1 MYHRIVVMRDVRP
14 SHSKGDSTLNV
25 STARLGVAAVCFT
38 AGLAGAIP
46 SQAQSSA
53 AAPVE
58 QEDDP
63 RPASEAQ
70 AAVEPSGGGD
80 IVVTGSRFG
89 GRTRIGSA
97 TPVDAISQEELQQSG
112 RVDLIQMLKVQV
124 PSFSSPRPL
133 ASGIGDFLQPPSLRG
148 LGPGELL
155 VLINGKRR
163 HTASDLNSSNG
174 IGRGDVSI
182 DFNAIPS
189 LALSRIEVLRDGAAA
204 QYGSDA
210 ISGVINMFLD
220 RSVGTRAQATYLTTT
235 EGDGATYEA
244 SASVGVPVGANG
256 VFRLTA
262 AYQDRGGT
270 NRARP
275 DTRQQYFGTN
285 LAGRPVLPSGNF
297 GSGVGLTPSN
307 GTLDPRE
314 AGFNRNVFQQGDQ
327 PNTNKQIFYNFVA
340 ETPGD
345 VEIYSFGGYN
355 RIDGDIQY
363 LFRRAGQ
370 DETVRAL
377 YPDGYSPGL
386 ETRIENFSTAVGL
399 RGSDL
404 MGFGWDLS
412 SVYGVSTQDLT
423 YVNSVNV
430 SLGATSPSRFYRNGS
445 DFYQWTNNLD
455 LIREIPLG
463 DSSPLKLA
471 FGLEYREETYRLF
484 TGSPDGYRN
493 GGVPILDGPNAGRPA
508 VVGAQP
514 GPSNGPDDRASL
526 NRHSYALYGEAEKEL
541 FNRLL
546 LSGAVRHE
554 HYSDFGNTTNFKVAG
569 RLGLIGTWALR
580 GSYNTGFR
588 APALAQTG
596 FNASNTL
603 ILNGTQAIVRVA
615 AVDTAAAR
623 LAGATELKPEKSD
636 NISVGTVFE
645 TGGLT
650 FTLDAYQIKVRD
662 RVAISSTFQDTRL
675 TNFLAANGQSGFA
688 ALSFLTNAVDTNTRG
703 VDLVMNYR
711 HSFGDGSRFTGT
723 LAGNYNKTRF
733 DRIAGTPAPI
743 AALGITTPLFDVTQQ
758 LRFSDSQPRE
768 KVTLDLNYARGPFT
782 LSVTNTCYGKV
793 STVAIQNRTPAQ
805 VAALVPGFD
814 TRLVPSASSA
824 TNSDII
830 QTFGAKVLT
839 DVELSW
845 QATRALR
852 LSAGTQNLFN
862 VYPAENIAS
871 TVAGV
876 AAGTN
881 GSDNAGTQPYNAI
894 SPFGFN
900 GRSVFVRAGLNF

>member
-1 MYHRIVVMRDVRP
+1 MK
-14 SHSKGDSTLNV
+14 S
-25 STARLGVAAVCFT
+25 
-38 AGLAGAIP
+38 LAILL
-46 SQAQSSA
+46 SA
-53 AAPVE
+53 ACTLPLPALAQDTE
-58 QEDDP
+58 QDIAAAE
-63 RPASEAQ
+63 
-70 AAVEPSGGGD
+70 AAVEPSGDND
-80 IVVTGSRFG
+80 IVITGSRFG

-133 ASGIGDFLQPPSLRG
+133 ASGVGDFLQPPSLRG

-155 VLINGKRR
+155 VLVNGKRR

-182 DFNAIPS
+182 DFNAIPT

-210 ISGVINMFLD
+210 ISGVISLFLD
-220 RSVGTRAQATYLTTT
+220 RSVGARAQTTYLTTT
-235 EGDGATYEA
+235 EGDGDTYEA

-270 NRARP
+270 NRAQP

-285 LAGRPVLPSGNF
+285 AAGRPVLPSGNF
-297 GSGVGLTPSN
+297 GSGTGLTAPA

-314 AGFNRNVFQQGDQ
+314 AGFDRNVFQQGDQ
-327 PNTNKQIFYNFVA
+327 PNTNKQIFYNLVA
-340 ETPGD
+340 AAPGD

-355 RIDGDIQY
+355 RVDGDIRY

-370 DETVRAL
+370 DETVRAI

-386 ETRIENFSTAVGL
+386 DTRIENFSTAVGL

-404 MGFGWDLS
+404 LGFGWDLS
-412 SVYGVSTQDLT
+412 SVYGISTQDLT

-430 SLGATSPSRFYRNGS
+430 SLGAASPSRFYRNGS
-445 DFYQWTNNLD
+445 DFYQWTSNLD
-455 LIREIPLG
+455 LTREIPVG

-471 FGLEYREETYRLF
+471 LGLEYREETYRLF
-484 TGSPDGYRN
+484 SGSPDGYRN

-508 VVGAQP
+508 IIGSQP

-526 NRHSYALYGEAEKEL
+526 NRHSYALYGEVEKDL
-541 FNRLL
+541 FDRLL
-546 LSGAVRHE
+546 VSGAVRHE
-554 HYSDFGNTTNFKVAG
+554 RYSDFGDTTNFKVAS
-569 RLGLIGTWALR
+569 RLGLIGSWALR

-588 APALAQTG
+588 APALAQSG
-596 FNASNTL
+596 YNASNTL

-615 AVDTAAAR
+615 AVDTPAAR
-623 LAGATELKPEKSD
+623 LAGANDLKPERSN
-636 NISVGTVFE
+636 NISVGTVFDVA
-645 TGGLT
+645 GLT
-650 FTLDAYQIKVRD
+650 VTLDAYQIKVRD
-662 RVAISSTFQDTRL
+662 RIAISSTFQDARL
-675 TNFLAANGQSGFA
+675 ANFLAANGQSGFA
-688 ALSFLTNAVDTNTRG
+688 ALSFLTNAVDTRTRG

-711 HSFGDGSRFTGT
+711 RTFSDGSRFTGT
-723 LAGNYNKTRF
+723 LAGNYNRTEF
-733 DRIAGTPAPI
+733 DRIAPTPAPI

-758 LRFSDSQPRE
+758 LRFSDSQPRD
-768 KVTLDLNYARGPFT
+768 KVTLDLNYTRGPVT
-782 LSVTNTCYGKV
+782 LSVTNTRYGEV
-793 STVAIQNRTPAQ
+793 STIAIQNRTPAQ
-805 VAALVPGFD
+805 VAALVTGYD
-814 TRLVPSASSA
+814 TRTVTLPGTA
-824 TNSDII
+824 NSDII

-845 QATRALR
+845 QATSAVR
-852 LSAGTQNLFN
+852 LSAGAQNLFD
-862 VYPAENIAS
+862 VYPDENLAS
-871 TVAGV
+871 TVASV

-900 GRSVFVRAGLNF
+900 GRSVFIRASLAL

>member
-1 MYHRIVVMRDVRP
+1 MKSLAIV
-14 SHSKGDSTLNV
+14 L
-25 STARLGVAAVCFT
+25 
-38 AGLAGAIP
+38 LATCALP
-46 SQAQSSA
+46 LPALAQQVGQA
-53 AAPVE
+53 AAKAE
-58 QEDDP
+58 TE
-63 RPASEAQ
+63 SEA
-70 AAVEPSGGGD
+70 AIEPSDGSD

-89 GRTRIGSA
+89 GRTRLESA

-235 EGDGATYEA
+235 EGDGDTYEA

-285 LAGRPVLPSGNF
+285 AAGRPVLPSGNF
-297 GSGVGLTPSN
+297 GSGTGLTAPA

-314 AGFNRNVFQQGDQ
+314 ADFNRNSSQQGDQ

-340 ETPGD
+340 EAPGN
-345 VEIYSFGGYN
+345 VELYSFGGYN

-386 ETRIENFSTAVGL
+386 ETRIENFSTAIGM

-404 MGFGWDLS
+404 LGFGWDLS

-430 SLGATSPSRFYRNGS
+430 SLGAASPTSFYRNGS
-445 DFYQWTNNLD
+445 DFYQWTSNLD
-455 LIREIPLG
+455 LTREIPVG

-471 FGLEYREETYRLF
+471 FGLEHREETYRLF
-484 TGSPDGYRN
+484 SGSPDGYRN

-526 NRHSYALYGEAEKEL
+526 SRHSYALYGEVEKDL
-541 FNRLL
+541 FDRMLI
-546 LSGAVRHE
+546 SGAVRHE
-554 HYSDFGNTTNFKVAG
+554 HYSDFGDTTNFKVAS

-588 APALAQTG
+588 APALAQSG
-596 FNASNTL
+596 YNASNTL

-615 AVDTAAAR
+615 AVDTPAAR
-623 LAGATELKPEKSD
+623 LAGARDLKPETS
-636 NISVGTVFE
+636 NNVSAGTVFE
-645 TGGLT
+645 VGGLT

-662 RVAISSTFQDTRL
+662 RIAISSTFQDTRL

-688 ALSFLTNAVDTNTRG
+688 ALSFLTNAVDTKTRG
-703 VDLVMNYR
+703 IDLVMNYR
-711 HSFGDGSRFTGT
+711 HTFGDGSRVTGT
-723 LAGNYNKTRF
+723 LAGNYNKTTF
-733 DRIAGTPAPI
+733 DRIATAPAPI

-758 LRFSDSQPRE
+758 LRFSDSQPRD
-768 KVTLDLNYARGPFT
+768 KVTLDVNYARGPFT
-782 LSVTNTCYGKV
+782 LSVTNTRYGEV

-805 VAALVPGFD
+805 VAALIPGFD
-814 TRLVPSASSA
+814 TRTIASSPGSA
-824 TNSDII
+824 NSDII

-845 QATRALR
+845 QATKALR
-852 LSAGTQNLFN
+852 LSAGAQNLFN
-862 VYPAENIAS
+862 VYPDENLAS
-871 TVAGV
+871 TAASV

>member
-1 MYHRIVVMRDVRP
+1 MKSLAIV
-14 SHSKGDSTLNV
+14 L
-25 STARLGVAAVCFT
+25 
-38 AGLAGAIP
+38 LATCALP
-46 SQAQSSA
+46 LPALAQQVGQA
-53 AAPVE
+53 AAKAE
-58 QEDDP
+58 TE
-63 RPASEAQ
+63 SEA
-70 AAVEPSGGGD
+70 AIEPSDGSD

-89 GRTRIGSA
+89 GRTRLESA

-112 RVDLIQMLKVQV
+112 RIDLIQMLKVQV

-235 EGDGATYEA
+235 EGDGDTYEA

-285 LAGRPVLPSGNF
+285 AAGRPVLPSGNF
-297 GSGVGLTPSN
+297 GSGTGLTAPA

-314 AGFNRNVFQQGDQ
+314 ADFNRNSSQQGDQ

-340 ETPGD
+340 EAPGN
-345 VEIYSFGGYN
+345 VELYSFGGYN

-386 ETRIENFSTAVGL
+386 ETRIENFSTAIGM

-404 MGFGWDLS
+404 LGFGWDLS

-430 SLGATSPSRFYRNGS
+430 SLGAASPTSFYRNGS
-445 DFYQWTNNLD
+445 DFYQWTSNLD
-455 LIREIPLG
+455 LTREIPVG

-471 FGLEYREETYRLF
+471 FGLEHREETYRLF
-484 TGSPDGYRN
+484 SGSPDGYRN

-526 NRHSYALYGEAEKEL
+526 SRHSYALYGEVEKDL
-541 FNRLL
+541 FDRMLI
-546 LSGAVRHE
+546 SGAVRHE
-554 HYSDFGNTTNFKVAG
+554 HYSDFGDTTNFKVAS

-588 APALAQTG
+588 APALAQSG
-596 FNASNTL
+596 YNASNTL

-615 AVDTAAAR
+615 AVDTPAAR
-623 LAGATELKPEKSD
+623 LAGARDLKPETS
-636 NISVGTVFE
+636 NNVSAGTVFE
-645 TGGLT
+645 VGGLT

-662 RVAISSTFQDTRL
+662 RIAISSTFQDTRL

-688 ALSFLTNAVDTNTRG
+688 ALSFLTNAVDTKTRG
-703 VDLVMNYR
+703 IDLVMNYR
-711 HSFGDGSRFTGT
+711 HTFGDGSRVTGT
-723 LAGNYNKTRF
+723 LAGNYNKTTF
-733 DRIAGTPAPI
+733 DRIATAPAPI

-758 LRFSDSQPRE
+758 LRFSDSQPRD
-768 KVTLDLNYARGPFT
+768 KVTLDVNYARGPFT
-782 LSVTNTCYGKV
+782 LSVTNTRYGEV

-805 VAALVPGFD
+805 VAALIPGFD
-814 TRLVPSASSA
+814 TRTIASSPGSA
-824 TNSDII
+824 NSDII

-845 QATRALR
+845 QATKALR
-852 LSAGTQNLFN
+852 LSAGAQNLFN
-862 VYPAENIAS
+862 VYPDENLAS
-871 TVAGV
+871 TAASV

>member
-1 MYHRIVVMRDVRP
+1 MKVF
-14 SHSKGDSTLNV
+14 G
-25 STARLGVAAVCFT
+25 ARLRVAAVCFT
-38 AGLAGAIP
+38 AGMSVAIP
-46 SQAQSSA
+46 SQARGTG
-53 AAPVE
+53 AAPLD
-58 QEDDP
+58 QATDP
-63 RPASEAQ
+63 TPSLEAQ
-70 AAVEPSGGGD
+70 AAAELIGGND

-89 GRTRIGSA
+89 GRTRIESA

-155 VLINGKRR
+155 VLVNGKRR
-163 HTASDLNSSNG
+163 HTSSDLNSSNG

-210 ISGVINMFLD
+210 IAGVINMFLD

-235 EGDGATYEA
+235 EGDGDTYEA

-285 LAGRPVLPSGNF
+285 AAGRAVLPSGNF
-297 GSGVGLTPSN
+297 GSGVGLTVSN

-314 AGFNRNVFQQGDQ
+314 AGFNRNVYQQGDQ

-340 ETPGD
+340 PASGD

-355 RIDGDIQY
+355 QIDGDIQY

-386 ETRIENFSTAVGL
+386 KTRIENFSTAVGL

-404 MGFGWDLS
+404 MGFEWDLS

-430 SLGATSPSRFYRNGS
+430 SLGAASPRRFYRNGS
-445 DFYQWTNNLD
+445 DFYQWTSNLD
-455 LIREIPLG
+455 LTREIPVG
-463 DSSPLKLA
+463 DGSPLRLA
-471 FGLEYREETYRLF
+471 FGLEYREEAYRLF

-508 VVGAQP
+508 VVGSQP

-526 NRHSYALYGEAEKEL
+526 NRHSHALYGEAEKEL
-541 FNRLL
+541 FTRLL
-546 LSGAVRHE
+546 LSAAVRHE
-554 HYSDFGNTTNFKVAG
+554 RYSDFGDTTNFKVAG
-569 RLGLIGTWALR
+569 RLGLIGSWALR

-588 APALAQTG
+588 APALAQSG

-615 AVDTAAAR
+615 AVDTPAAR
-623 LAGATELKPEKSD
+623 LAGATDLKPEKSD
-636 NISVGTVFE
+636 NVSVGTVFQ

-662 RVAISSTFQDTRL
+662 RIAISSTFQDPRL
-675 TNFLAANGQSGFA
+675 TGFLAANGQSGFA

-703 VDLVMNYR
+703 IDLVMNYR
-711 HSFGDGSRFTGT
+711 HSFGDGSRLTGT
-723 LAGNYNKTRF
+723 LAGNYNRTKF
-733 DRIAGTPAPI
+733 DRIAGTPLPV

-768 KVTLDLNYARGPFT
+768 KVTLDLNYTRGPVT
-782 LSVTNTCYGKV
+782 LSVTNTRYGKV

-805 VAALVPGFD
+805 VAALVPGYD
-814 TRLVPSASSA
+814 TRLVPSAGNA

-830 QTFGAKVLT
+830 QTFGARVLT

-852 LSAGTQNLFN
+852 LSTGAQNLFD
-862 VYPAENIAS
+862 VYPDENIAS
-871 TVAGV
+871 TVASV

>member
-1 MYHRIVVMRDVRP
+1 MKSLAIV
-14 SHSKGDSTLNV
+14 L
-25 STARLGVAAVCFT
+25 
-38 AGLAGAIP
+38 LATCALP
-46 SQAQSSA
+46 LPALAQQVGQA
-53 AAPVE
+53 AAKAE
-58 QEDDP
+58 TE
-63 RPASEAQ
+63 SEA
-70 AAVEPSGGGD
+70 AIEPSDGSD

-89 GRTRIGSA
+89 GRTRLESA

-235 EGDGATYEA
+235 EGDGDTYEA

-285 LAGRPVLPSGNF
+285 AAGRPMLPSGNF
-297 GSGVGLTPSN
+297 GSGTGLTAPA

-314 AGFNRNVFQQGDQ
+314 AGFNRNSSQQGDQ

-340 ETPGD
+340 EAPGN
-345 VEIYSFGGYN
+345 VELYSFGGYN

-386 ETRIENFSTAVGL
+386 ETRIENFSTAIGM

-404 MGFGWDLS
+404 LGFGWDLS

-430 SLGATSPSRFYRNGS
+430 SLGAASPTSFYRNGS
-445 DFYQWTNNLD
+445 DFYQWTSNLD
-455 LIREIPLG
+455 LTREIPVG

-471 FGLEYREETYRLF
+471 FGLEHREETYRLF
-484 TGSPDGYRN
+484 SGSPDGYRN
-493 GGVPILDGPNAGRPA
+493 GGVPILNGPNAGRPA

-526 NRHSYALYGEAEKEL
+526 SRHSYALYGEVEKDL
-541 FNRLL
+541 FDRMLI
-546 LSGAVRHE
+546 SGAVRHE
-554 HYSDFGNTTNFKVAG
+554 HYSDFGDTTNFKVAS

-588 APALAQTG
+588 APALAQSG
-596 FNASNTL
+596 YNASNTL

-615 AVDTAAAR
+615 AVDTPAAR
-623 LAGATELKPEKSD
+623 LAGARDLKPETS
-636 NISVGTVFE
+636 NNVSAGTVFE
-645 TGGLT
+645 VGGLT

-662 RVAISSTFQDTRL
+662 RIAISSTFQDTRL

-688 ALSFLTNAVDTNTRG
+688 ALSFLTNAVDTKTRG
-703 VDLVMNYR
+703 IDLVMNYR
-711 HSFGDGSRFTGT
+711 YTFGDGSRVTGT
-723 LAGNYNKTRF
+723 LAGNYNKTTF
-733 DRIAGTPAPI
+733 DRIATAPAPI

-758 LRFSDSQPRE
+758 LRFSDSQPRH
-768 KVTLDLNYARGPFT
+768 KVTLDVNYARGPFT
-782 LSVTNTCYGKV
+782 LSVTNTRYGEV

-814 TRLVPSASSA
+814 TRTIASSPGSA
-824 TNSDII
+824 NSDII

-845 QATRALR
+845 QATKALR
-852 LSAGTQNLFN
+852 LSAGAQNLFN
-862 VYPAENIAS
+862 VYPDENLAS
-871 TVAGV
+871 TVASV

-900 GRSVFVRAGLNF
+900 GRSVFVRAGLNL

>member
-1 MYHRIVVMRDVRP
+1 MSGV
-14 SHSKGDSTLNV
+14 
-25 STARLGVAAVCFT
+25 RLGAAAVCLT
-38 AGLAGAIP
+38 ASATVAVP
-46 SQAQSSA
+46 VFAQNSS
-53 AAPVE
+53 
-58 QEDDP
+58 
-63 RPASEAQ
+63 PASAEQDNSELASTEAVS
-70 AAVEPSGGGD
+70 AVEPSGGSE

-89 GRTRIGSA
+89 GRTRIESA

-133 ASGIGDFLQPPSLRG
+133 ASGVGDFLQPPSLRG

-155 VLINGKRR
+155 VLVNGKRR
-163 HTASDLNSSNG
+163 HTSSDLNASNG

-210 ISGVINMFLD
+210 ISGVISLFLD

-235 EGDGATYEA
+235 EGDGDTYEV
-244 SASVGVPVGANG
+244 SASVGVPVGEKG

-285 LAGRPVLPSGNF
+285 AAGRPVLPSGNF
-297 GSGVGLTPSN
+297 GSGVGLTPSA

-314 AGFNRNVFQQGDQ
+314 TGFNRDVFQQGDQ
-327 PNTNKQIFYNFVA
+327 PNVNKQIFYNFVA
-340 ETPGD
+340 AAPGD

-355 RIDGDIQY
+355 RIDGDIRY

-404 MGFGWDLS
+404 LGFGWDLS

-423 YVNSVNV
+423 YFNSVNV
-430 SLGATSPSRFYRNGS
+430 SLGAASPSRFYRNGS
-445 DFYQWTNNLD
+445 DFYQWTSNLD
-455 LIREIPLG
+455 LTREIPVG

-508 VVGAQP
+508 VVGSQP

-526 NRHSYALYGEAEKEL
+526 DRSSYAIYGEAEKDL
-541 FNRLL
+541 FDRLL
-546 LSGAVRHE
+546 VSGAVRHE
-554 HYSDFGNTTNFKVAG
+554 HYSDFGSTTNFKVAG
-569 RLGLIGTWALR
+569 RLALIGSWALR

-588 APALAQTG
+588 APALAQSG
-596 FNASNTL
+596 YNASNTL

-615 AVDTAAAR
+615 AVDTPAAR
-623 LAGATELKPEKSD
+623 LAGATDLKPEKSD
-636 NISVGTVFE
+636 NVSVGTVFS

-650 FTLDAYQIKVRD
+650 VTLDAYQIKVRD
-662 RVAISSTFQDTRL
+662 RIAISSTFQDTRL
-675 TNFLAANGQSGFA
+675 ANFLAANGQSGFA
-688 ALSFLTNAVDTNTRG
+688 ALSFLTNAVDTKTRG

-711 HSFGDGSRFTGT
+711 HSFGDGSRLTGT
-723 LAGNYNKTRF
+723 LAGNYNRTSF

-743 AALGITTPLFDVTQQ
+743 AALGITMPLFDVTQQ
-758 LRFSDSQPRE
+758 LRFSDSQPRD
-768 KVTLDLNYARGPFT
+768 KVTLDLNYTRGPFT
-782 LSVTNTCYGKV
+782 LSVTNTRYGEV
-793 STVAIQNRTPAQ
+793 STVAIQGRTPAQ
-805 VAALVPGFD
+805 VSALVPGYD
-814 TRLVPSASSA
+814 TRLVSSAGSA

-845 QATRALR
+845 QATPALR
-852 LSAGTQNLFN
+852 LSAGAQNLFN
-862 VYPAENIAS
+862 IYPDENIAS
-871 TVAGV
+871 TVASV

>member
-1 MYHRIVVMRDVRP
+1 MK
-14 SHSKGDSTLNV
+14 S
-25 STARLGVAAVCFT
+25 
-38 AGLAGAIP
+38 LAIALLATCALP
-46 SQAQSSA
+46 FPALAQQVGPA
-53 AAPVE
+53 AAKAE
-58 QEDDP
+58 TE
-63 RPASEAQ
+63 SEA
-70 AAVEPSGGGD
+70 AIEPIDRSD

-89 GRTRIGSA
+89 GRTRLESA

-235 EGDGATYEA
+235 EGDGDTYEA

-275 DTRQQYFGTN
+275 DTRQQYFGAN
-285 LAGRPVLPSGNF
+285 AAGRPVLPSGNF
-297 GSGVGLTPSN
+297 GSGTGLTAPA

-314 AGFNRNVFQQGDQ
+314 AGFNRNSSQQGDQ

-340 ETPGD
+340 EAPGN
-345 VEIYSFGGYN
+345 VELYSFGGYN

-386 ETRIENFSTAVGL
+386 ETRIENFSTAIGM

-404 MGFGWDLS
+404 LGFGWDLS
-412 SVYGVSTQDLT
+412 NVYGASTQDLT

-430 SLGATSPSRFYRNGS
+430 SLGAASPTSFYRNGS
-445 DFYQWTNNLD
+445 DFYQWTSNLD
-455 LIREIPLG
+455 LTREIPVG
-463 DSSPLKLA
+463 DGSPLKLA
-471 FGLEYREETYRLF
+471 FGLEHREETYRLLS
-484 TGSPDGYRN
+484 GSPDGYRN

-526 NRHSYALYGEAEKEL
+526 SRHSYALYGEAEKNL
-541 FNRLL
+541 LDRLL
-546 LSGAVRHE
+546 ISGAVRHE
-554 HYSDFGNTTNFKVAG
+554 HYSDFGDTTNFKVAS
-569 RLGLIGTWALR
+569 RLGLIGTWAVR

-588 APALAQTG
+588 APALAQSG
-596 FNASNTL
+596 YNASNTL

-615 AVDTAAAR
+615 AVDTPAAR
-623 LAGATELKPEKSD
+623 LAGAGDLKPEKSD
-636 NISVGTVFE
+636 NVSAGTVFE
-645 TGGLT
+645 VGGLT

-662 RVAISSTFQDTRL
+662 RIAISSTFQDTRL

-688 ALSFLTNAVDTNTRG
+688 ALSFLTNAVDTKTRG
-703 VDLVMNYR
+703 IDLVMNYR
-711 HSFGDGSRFTGT
+711 HTFGDGSRVTGT
-723 LAGNYNKTRF
+723 LAGNYNKTTF
-733 DRIAGTPAPI
+733 DRIATAPAPI

-758 LRFSDSQPRE
+758 LRFSDSQPRD
-768 KVTLDLNYARGPFT
+768 KVTLDVNYARGPFT
-782 LSVTNTCYGKV
+782 LSVTNTRYGEV

-805 VAALVPGFD
+805 VAALIPGFD
-814 TRLVPSASSA
+814 TRTIASSTGSA
-824 TNSDII
+824 NSDII
-830 QTFGAKVLT
+830 QTFGGKVLT

-845 QATRALR
+845 QATKALR
-852 LSAGTQNLFN
+852 LSAGAQNLFD
-862 VYPAENIAS
+862 VYPDENLAS
-871 TVAGV
+871 TVASV

>member
-1 MYHRIVVMRDVRP
+1 MKSLAIALLATCALPFPALAQRVGP
-14 SHSKGDSTLNV
+14 A
-25 STARLGVAAVCFT
+25 TAKAET
-38 AGLAGAIP
+38 
-46 SQAQSSA
+46 
-53 AAPVE
+53 E
-58 QEDDP
+58 
-63 RPASEAQ
+63 SEA
-70 AAVEPSGGGD
+70 AIEPIDSSD

-89 GRTRIGSA
+89 GRTRLESA

-235 EGDGATYEA
+235 EGDGDTYEA

-285 LAGRPVLPSGNF
+285 AAGRPVLPSGNF
-297 GSGVGLTPSN
+297 GSGTGLTAPA

-314 AGFNRNVFQQGDQ
+314 AGFNRNSSQQGDQ

-340 ETPGD
+340 EAPGN
-345 VEIYSFGGYN
+345 VELYSFGGYN

-386 ETRIENFSTAVGL
+386 ETRIENFSTAVGI

-404 MGFGWDLS
+404 LGFGWDLS

-423 YVNSVNV
+423 YVSSVNV
-430 SLGATSPSRFYRNGS
+430 SLGAASPTSFYRNGS
-445 DFYQWTNNLD
+445 DFYQWTSNLD
-455 LIREIPLG
+455 LTREIPVG
-463 DSSPLKLA
+463 DGSPLKLA
-471 FGLEYREETYRLF
+471 FGLEHREETYRLF
-484 TGSPDGYRN
+484 SGSPDGYRN

-526 NRHSYALYGEAEKEL
+526 SRHSYALYGEAEKNL
-541 FNRLL
+541 LDRLL
-546 LSGAVRHE
+546 ISGAVRHE
-554 HYSDFGNTTNFKVAG
+554 HYSDFGDTTNFKVAS

-588 APALAQTG
+588 APALAQSG
-596 FNASNTL
+596 YNASNTL

-615 AVDTAAAR
+615 AVDTPAAR
-623 LAGATELKPEKSD
+623 LAGAGDLKPEKSD
-636 NISVGTVFE
+636 NVSAGTVFE
-645 TGGLT
+645 AGGLT

-662 RVAISSTFQDTRL
+662 RIAISSTFQDSRL

-688 ALSFLTNAVDTNTRG
+688 ALSFLTNAVDTKTRG
-703 VDLVMNYR
+703 IDLVMNFR
-711 HSFGDGSRFTGT
+711 HTFGDGGRVTGT
-723 LAGNYNKTRF
+723 LAGNYNKTTF
-733 DRIAGTPAPI
+733 DRIATAPAPI

-758 LRFSDSQPRE
+758 LRFSDSQPRD
-768 KVTLDLNYARGPFT
+768 KVTLDVNYARGPFT
-782 LSVTNTCYGKV
+782 LSVTNTRYGEV

-805 VAALVPGFD
+805 VAALISGFD
-814 TRLVPSASSA
+814 TRTIASSPGSA
-824 TNSDII
+824 NSDII

-845 QATRALR
+845 QATKALR
-852 LSAGTQNLFN
+852 LSAGAQNLFD
-862 VYPAENIAS
+862 VYPDENLASTIAS
-871 TVAGV
+871 V

-900 GRSVFVRAGLNF
+900 GRSVFVRAGLTL